1 MAAVAEGER
10 VATLRRLEI
19 SGLTSTLIVRRV
31 TARTVQRFVPWAAL
45 VRLQW
50 GGPRPR
56 WPATGGAVG
65 VVRAGHGSVATGR
78 TARVHQIRGSVGRK
92 SSRSWLAASR
102 GFWATQ
108 FDLLYECDAP
118 LEELRAAA
126 VVVGFRFLERYL
138 SSRKAAESGL
148 DTFERHKA
156 WLREL
161 VAGIERE

>member
-19 SGLTSTLIVRRV
+19 SDS
-31 TARTVQRFVPWAAL
+31 L
-45 VRLQW
+45 VRLSCGELLHEQFNDLCL
-50 GGPRPR
+50 GPP
-56 WPATGGAVG
+56 WYVYNGAVLAPDGPPLAVLWEWSEQVTG
-65 VVRAGHGSVATGR
+65 VWRRGGR
-78 TARVHQIRGSVGRK
+78 LEFIRYGFGWPEEFEILA
-92 SSRSWLAASR
+92 SSEQ